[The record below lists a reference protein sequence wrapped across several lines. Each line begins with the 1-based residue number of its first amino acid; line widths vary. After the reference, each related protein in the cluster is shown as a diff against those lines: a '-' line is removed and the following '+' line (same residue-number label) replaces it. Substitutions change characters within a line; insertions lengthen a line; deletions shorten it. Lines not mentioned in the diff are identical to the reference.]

1 MCQGIGCS
9 LERSRCGRFPDA
21 RRGSCVYGPSPRRFF
36 RWRERMT
43 TADALDRARGS
54 FSRHAWAD
62 AYDQLSAADHES
74 PLAPADLERLAM
86 AAHLVGRDD
95 DSADVWARAFHE
107 WLRVGDAPRGARCAF
122 WLGLGLLHRGE
133 SARSGGWLARARRL
147 LDDGHL
153 DCVEQGY
160 LLLPVALQ
168 SLAGGDAAAAYAT
181 FSQAAKIGDRF
192 RDPDLTT
199 LARLGGGQAL
209 TRLGETAEGVALLDE
224 VMVAVTAGEV
234 AAIVVGIVYC
244 GVIVAC
250 QEVFDVRRAQ
260 EWTAALSHWC
270 TSQPDLVP
278 FRGQCLVHRSE
289 ILQMHGAWPDAL
301 EEARRACER
310 ISYPPGPPG
319 VVGMA
324 FYQLAELQRLR
335 GEYAKAEEAYRLA
348 SQQGRTPQ
356 PGLALL
362 RLAQGQVAA
371 ATAAIRT
378 ALDQAQDRTA
388 RCRMLAALV
397 EIVLAAGDA
406 DAPLLHAVAAHAL
419 GAVLL
424 AEGDARAAL
433 ATLRRAWTAWQ
444 EMEAPYEAAR
454 IRVLVGLACRQLGD
468 EDTAAMELDAA
479 RWVFQELGAAPELAR
494 VEQLSRAAAPKAA
507 GGLSAREVQV
517 LALVAAGNS
526 NRAIAGEL
534 FLSEKT
540 VERHVSNIL
549 TKLGVGS
556 RTAAAA
562 YAFEHGIR

>member
-1 MCQGIGCS
+1 MS
-9 LERSRCGRFPDA
+9 
-21 RRGSCVYGPSPRRFF
+21 
-36 RWRERMT
+36 
-43 TADALDRARGS
+43 TAGALDRAQDWFG
-54 FSRHAWAD
+54 RHAWAD
-62 AYDQLSAADHES
+62 ACAQLSALDQEA

-86 AAHLVGRDD
+86 AAYLVGRDD
-95 DSADVWARAFHE
+95 DSADAWARAFHE
-107 WLRVGDAPRGARCAF
+107 WLHAGDVPRAARCAF
-122 WLGLGLLHRGE
+122 WLGFHLLHRGE
-133 SARSGGWLARARRL
+133 VARGGGWLARARRL
-147 LDDGHL
+147 LDDGEL

-160 LLLPVALQ
+160 LLLPVALR
-168 SLAGGDAAAAYAT
+168 SLAEGDAAAANAM

-192 RDPDLTT
+192 GDQDLTT
-199 LARLGGGQAL
+199 LARLGRGQAL

-234 AAIVVGIVYC
+234 APVVVGIAYC

-250 QEVFDVRRAQ
+250 QDAFDVRRAQ

-270 TSQPDLVP
+270 ASQPDLVP
-278 FRGQCLVHRSE
+278 FRGQCLVHRAE
-289 ILQMHGAWPDAL
+289 ILQLHGAWPEAL
-301 EEARRACER
+301 EEARRACDR
-310 ISYPPGPPG
+310 LSHPPGPPG

-335 GEYAKAEEAYRLA
+335 GEYAKAEEAYRQA
-348 SQQGRTPQ
+348 SQQGHTPQ

-362 RLAQGQVAA
+362 RVAQGRVAA

-378 ALDQAQDRTA
+378 ALDQAQDRAA
-388 RCRMLAALV
+388 RCKLLAASV
-397 EIVLAAGDA
+397 EIALAAGEVPTARAAADELAGLAGQA
-406 DAPLLHAVAAHAL
+406 DAPLLHAAAAHAQ

-433 ATLRRAWTAWQ
+433 ATLRRGWMAWQ

-454 IRVLVGLACRQLGD
+454 VRVLVGLACRQLGD

-494 VEQLSRAAAPKAA
+494 VEQLARAATPKAA
-507 GGLSAREVQV
+507 GGLSPREVQV

-526 NRAIAGEL
+526 NRAIAAEL